1 MRFVC
6 VLEVLLRTSAFAV
19 IRTVLAAPSP
29 TPDRLG
35 SREMFPGVVGS
46 VFVWRMGCLCV
57 CVWWGGGVVCI
68 V

>member
-1 MRFVC
+1 MCFGSPVENISIC
-6 VLEVLLRTSAFAV
+6 CDKDCLT
-19 IRTVLAAPSP
+19 APSP